1 METKAWTKTTQKRK
15 DKKEEGKTKTFTR
28 KTDTL
33 NIRYP
38 KFMNWKETYYMEWNE
53 EMIEKETRA
62 V

>member
-1 METKAWTKTTQKRK
+1 MDKNNSKKKGQKGR
-15 DKKEEGKTKTFTR
+15 GKTKTFTR

>member
-53 EMIEKETRA
+53 EI
-62 V
+62 

>member
-1 METKAWTKTTQKRK
+1 LETLKAWTKTTQKRK
-15 DKKEEGKTKTFTR
+15 DTKEEEGKTKTFQR

-38 KFMNWKETYYMEWNE
+38 KFMNWKETCSMEWNE
-53 EMIEKETRA
+53 EMIEMRA